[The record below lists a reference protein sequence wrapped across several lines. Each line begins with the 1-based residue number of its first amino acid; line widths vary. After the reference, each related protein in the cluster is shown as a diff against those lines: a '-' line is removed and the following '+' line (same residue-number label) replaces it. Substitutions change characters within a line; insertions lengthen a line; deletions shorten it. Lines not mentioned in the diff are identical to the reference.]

1 MSLSSDYPIVNTV
14 PSHISKDLR
23 YITSVPNQAF
33 KVIEDFPRVSRFPK
47 RDPSAWFF
55 FQLSAKCKRTLKRKL
70 YINTNLARVFK
81 MFSLSFSHTQTVVW
95 AIRPKPFIL
104 NRSIRSRHSIS
115 LSFSLSTVKA
125 LLVCSIWDRFMICFF
140 CSPRGRRPFL
150 SSSSTILQQWFF

>member
-33 KVIEDFPRVSRFPK
+33 KVIEDFPHVSRFPK

-104 NRSIRSRHSIS
+104 NRSIRSRHSIFLS
-115 LSFSLSTVKA
+115 LYSESTVG
-125 LLVCSIWDRFMICFF
+125 LFDLRSIYDML
-140 CSPRGRRPFL
+140 FL
-150 SSSSTILQQWFF
+150 FTKRKLSIFKQ

>member
-1 MSLSSDYPIVNTV
+1 MTIRLSIPYRPTYQKISDIQPRFQIRHLK
-14 PSHISKDLR
+14 SSKTFS
-23 YITSVPNQAF
+23 TSVGF
-33 KVIEDFPRVSRFPK
+33 LSVTRVL
-47 RDPSAWFF
+47 DF

-125 LLVCSIWDRFMICFF
+125 LLVCSI
-140 CSPRGRRPFL
+140 
-150 SSSSTILQQWFF
+150 